1 MRFYRGGRYSEA
13 ILCFWARIEGVKRQ
27 ERGDIF
33 VEYQRCKMHGTYSFW
48 GNQPNSSDLIPR
60 AIIIGKATI

>member
-1 MRFYRGGRYSEA
+1 MLGHSMLLGANRRG
-13 ILCFWARIEGVKRQ
+13 KRQ
-27 ERGDIF
+27 EHGDIL